1 MLTYKI
7 KSIIL
12 ISRSKRSK
20 KQGGIKMR
28 NLKEEVLNMNLGD
41 VINWE
46 TYTITA
52 VDYDLYKVETLEEV
66 IEVETW
72 QEVLEIVA

>member
-1 MLTYKI
+1 
-7 KSIIL
+7 
-12 ISRSKRSK
+12 
-20 KQGGIKMR
+20 MR
-28 NLKEEVLNMNLGD
+28 NLKEEILLMDLGD

-46 TYTITA
+46 ACTITA
-52 VDYDLYKVETLEEV
+52 VDYDLYKVETQEEV